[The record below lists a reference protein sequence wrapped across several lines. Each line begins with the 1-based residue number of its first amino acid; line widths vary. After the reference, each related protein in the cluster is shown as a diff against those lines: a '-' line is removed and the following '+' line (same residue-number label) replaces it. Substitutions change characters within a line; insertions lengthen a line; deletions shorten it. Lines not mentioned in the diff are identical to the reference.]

1 MSLCVRP
8 LSWSMKTSFPSAP
21 WVRQSAPAAAAHG
34 SQPAAVGR
42 SSVGLDHGV

>member
-34 SQPAAVGR
+34 SQPAAVGLGR
-42 SSVGLDHGV
+42 SG